1 MGIEE
6 ESRATILDTV
16 LRGIGATLADG
27 PGGGPAAFLIT
38 GSGGSGKTHLLHLLA
53 GLADAPDVDLRFAS
67 GEPASTGRP
76 GAVLA
81 QLFPELESPVDRAFG
96 GVQDE
101 HSTAPPGP
109 IRHAL
114 ALVAELARERPL
126 AVLLDDAHLADSLS
140 LSVLTRLAGTDAEVR
155 PAMVIARRGIPA
167 RGALTMLA
175 GAPTVREIVLAPL
188 TDDEILALARARLGA
203 PPGPTLAAALMQT
216 GGNPA
221 HANRIL
227 DWVRFRERLHPVP
240 GSGAVDAR
248 LEHDEMVEI
257 LSRSV
262 DTQLSLLDP
271 DALQTVRLVAVWNK
285 AVTAAEIGLARRQHP
300 SEFVGGIDAAVG
312 AGILVWE
319 GEHIRFGS
327 RVAAEAVRAGLA
339 PTIRELMLAAVGA
352 AADVRAHGESGV
364 GVDATASVLRVQTSL
379 QIGAQLPRPP
389 RPRARTITTPAGL
402 PAVLARVTMLS
413 DAGRLYEAY
422 ELAERALPS
431 HTEPTERLTL
441 LFSMLSFAT
450 LGGRVERARTVL
462 RAMHDEP
469 LPRESAAWLAEIET
483 WLDAMTGNPPRGG
496 TLTALA
502 EIDDAPPGLTGY
514 RTARAIGLTLAG
526 DCVGALALL
535 DAVLDSNAASQ
546 SWLGADSPESAAW
559 PLWVTR
565 FAYGPSYTLTR
576 APVDSVRDNRLVNRW
591 LGPFR
596 QSVIAESHMA
606 CGELDIASM
615 LLDDSLA
622 EARRIESGWMSTA
635 VADRALID
643 VHRGAAPA
651 ALMLIAQWRECGFP
665 DRFGLRD
672 VDVAEAEARLALGE
686 SDAVSELAGQTWTA
700 SADDGHRAWMVHRAP
715 MLIRQARLAGDDA
728 LVAAIADGTAAM
740 LPGFDAPALRGPA
753 SLTAAVAAQDQAA
766 AERSAAEFQSVGDQ
780 LGELAALEEAA
791 CLAAATGRAPAAL
804 GIAQRAAALA
814 SRIGSVATGQRLHTR
829 LRESGIEVP
838 RAGAGVSWP
847 GSRGSGGVPGPAG
860 VAAPGAGSLTRAENR
875 VSRLVAQ
882 GMTSPQIAER
892 LGISPRTV
900 QTHISH
906 VLTKLGLSTR
916 AEIAAFISSTRR

>member
-1 MGIEE
+1 
-6 ESRATILDTV
+6 
-16 LRGIGATLADG
+16 
-27 PGGGPAAFLIT
+27 
-38 GSGGSGKTHLLHLLA
+38 
-53 GLADAPDVDLRFAS
+53 
-67 GEPASTGRP
+67 
-76 GAVLA
+76 
-81 QLFPELESPVDRAFG
+81 
-96 GVQDE
+96 
-101 HSTAPPGP
+101 
-109 IRHAL
+109 
-114 ALVAELARERPL
+114 
-126 AVLLDDAHLADSLS
+126 
-140 LSVLTRLAGTDAEVR
+140 
-155 PAMVIARRGIPA
+155 
-167 RGALTMLA
+167 
-175 GAPTVREIVLAPL
+175 
-188 TDDEILALARARLGA
+188 
-203 PPGPTLAAALMQT
+203 
-216 GGNPA
+216 
-221 HANRIL
+221 
-227 DWVRFRERLHPVP
+227 
-240 GSGAVDAR
+240 
-248 LEHDEMVEI
+248 
-257 LSRSV
+257 
-262 DTQLSLLDP
+262 
-271 DALQTVRLVAVWNK
+271 
-285 AVTAAEIGLARRQHP
+285 
-300 SEFVGGIDAAVG
+300 
-312 AGILVWE
+312 
-319 GEHIRFGS
+319 
-327 RVAAEAVRAGLA
+327 
-339 PTIRELMLAAVGA
+339 
-352 AADVRAHGESGV
+352 
-364 GVDATASVLRVQTSL
+364 
-379 QIGAQLPRPP
+379 
-389 RPRARTITTPAGL
+389 
-402 PAVLARVTMLS
+402 
-413 DAGRLYEAY
+413 
-422 ELAERALPS
+422 
-431 HTEPTERLTL
+431 
-441 LFSMLSFAT
+441 MLSFAT

>member
-6 ESRATILDTV
+6 ESRAAILDAV
-16 LRGIGATLADG
+16 LTGMTGTLMDGAGSG
-27 PGGGPAAFLIT
+27 PSTFLVT
-38 GSGGSGKTHLLHLLA
+38 GSGGSGKTHLLHVLA
-53 GLADAPDVDLRFAS
+53 GLADMPDVDLRFAS
-67 GEPASTGRP
+67 GEPATTGRP
-76 GAVLA
+76 GSVLA
-81 QLFPELESPVDRAFG
+81 QLFPELEAPGDRTYG
-96 GVQDE
+96 GRQDE
-101 HSTAPPGP
+101 HSSGPPGP

-114 ALVAELARERPL
+114 TLVAALARERPL

-140 LSVLTRLAGTDAEVR
+140 LSVLNRLAGTDADVR
-155 PAMVIARRGIPA
+155 LAMAVARRSIPT

-175 GAPTVREIVLAPL
+175 GAPSVRGIALAPL
-188 TDDEILALARARLGA
+188 TDDEVLGLARGRLGA
-203 PPGPTLAAALMQT
+203 PPGPMLAAALLQT

-221 HANRIL
+221 HAHRIL
-227 DWVRFRERLHPVP
+227 DWARFRERLRPVP
-240 GSGAVDAR
+240 GSDAVDAR
-248 LEHDEMVEI
+248 LDHGEMVEI

-262 DTQLSLLDP
+262 ETQLSLLDP

-285 AVTAAEIGLARRQHP
+285 AVTAAEIGMARRQHP
-300 SEFVGGIDAAVG
+300 SEFVAGIDAAVG
-312 AGILVWE
+312 AGILAWE

-327 RVAAEAVRAGLA
+327 RIAAEAVRAGLE
-339 PTIRELMLAAVGA
+339 PPIRALMLAAVGA
-352 AADVRAHGESGV
+352 AGDTHP
-364 GVDATASVLRVQTSL
+364 ATDETSSILRVQTSL

-389 RPRARTITTPAGL
+389 RPQVGTVTTPTDL
-402 PAVLARVTMLS
+402 PTVLTRVTMLS

-422 ELAERALPS
+422 ELAERALPTR
-431 HTEPTERLTL
+431 TEPTERLTL

-450 LGGRVERARTVL
+450 LGARVERARTVL
-462 RAMHDEP
+462 RAMHEEP
-469 LPRESAAWLAEIET
+469 LPRESAVWLAEIET
-483 WLDAMTGNPPRGG
+483 WLDAMTGSPPRGG

-514 RTARAIGLTLAG
+514 RTARAIGLTLGG

-535 DAVLDSNAASQ
+535 DAVLDSNASSQ

-615 LLDDSLA
+615 LLDDALA
-622 EARRIESGWMSTA
+622 EAQRIESGWMSTA

-651 ALMLIAQWRECGFP
+651 ALALLARWREGGFP

-672 VDVAEAEARLALGE
+672 VDVADAEARLALGE
-686 SDAVSELAGQTWTA
+686 HAAAVGLARRTWA
-700 SADDGHRAWMVHRAP
+700 AAQADGHFAWMVRQAP
-715 MLIRQARLAGDDA
+715 LLIRQARLAGDDG
-728 LVAAIADGTAAM
+728 LVDVIAAGTAALM
-740 LPGFDAPALRGPA
+740 PRFDAPALRGPA
-753 SLTAAVAAQDQAA
+753 TLVAAVAVRDPVG
-766 AERSAAEFQSVGDQ
+766 AERAAAEFQSTGDQ

-791 CLAAATGRAPAAL
+791 CLAAARHDGAGALARAE
-804 GIAQRAAALA
+804 QAAALA
-814 SRIGSVATGQRLHTR
+814 VRIGSVATGHRLHTR
-829 LRESGIEVP
+829 LLRLGVEFERAAAGGRWAGEP
-838 RAGAGVSWP
+838 RAVDP
-847 GSRGSGGVPGPAG
+847 GRAARAPT
-860 VAAPGAGSLTRAENR
+860 APGTGSLTRAEHR

-916 AEIAAFISSTRR
+916 TEIAALISSENR

>member
-339 PTIRELMLAAVGA
+339 PTIRELMLAA
-352 AADVRAHGESGV
+352 
-364 GVDATASVLRVQTSL
+364 
-379 QIGAQLPRPP
+379 
-389 RPRARTITTPAGL
+389 
-402 PAVLARVTMLS
+402 
-413 DAGRLYEAY
+413 
-422 ELAERALPS
+422 
-431 HTEPTERLTL
+431 
-441 LFSMLSFAT
+441 
-450 LGGRVERARTVL
+450 GGGGGGG
-462 RAMHDEP
+462 P
-469 LPRESAAWLAEIET
+469 
-483 WLDAMTGNPPRGG
+483 PPRGG
-496 TLTALA
+496 
-502 EIDDAPPGLTGY
+502 
-514 RTARAIGLTLAG
+514 AG
-526 DCVGALALL
+526 G
-535 DAVLDSNAASQ
+535 
-546 SWLGADSPESAAW
+546 
-559 PLWVTR
+559 
-565 FAYGPSYTLTR
+565 
-576 APVDSVRDNRLVNRW
+576 
-591 LGPFR
+591 
-596 QSVIAESHMA
+596 
-606 CGELDIASM
+606 
-615 LLDDSLA
+615 
-622 EARRIESGWMSTA
+622 
-635 VADRALID
+635 
-643 VHRGAAPA
+643 GAAPPPGRRR
-651 ALMLIAQWRECGFP
+651 W
-665 DRFGLRD
+665 
-672 VDVAEAEARLALGE
+672 ARR
-686 SDAVSELAGQTWTA
+686 QTSAPTA
-700 SADDGHRAWMVHRAP
+700 SPGSGSTRPPRCCASRRACRSAPSCRGHRA
-715 MLIRQARLAGDDA
+715 
-728 LVAAIADGTAAM
+728 
-740 LPGFDAPALRGPA
+740 RGPGPSPPPPAFPRCWPA
-753 SLTAAVAAQDQAA
+753 SPCSPTPGGCM
-766 AERSAAEFQSVGDQ
+766 RP
-780 LGELAALEEAA
+780 
-791 CLAAATGRAPAAL
+791 T
-804 GIAQRAAALA
+804 
-814 SRIGSVATGQRLHTR
+814 
-829 LRESGIEVP
+829 
-838 RAGAGVSWP
+838 SWP
-847 GSRGSGGVPGPAG
+847 SGPSRRTP
-860 VAAPGAGSLTRAENR
+860 
-875 VSRLVAQ
+875 SRRN
-882 GMTSPQIAER
+882 G
-892 LGISPRTV
+892 
-900 QTHISH
+900 
-906 VLTKLGLSTR
+906 
-916 AEIAAFISSTRR
+916 

>member
-6 ESRATILDTV
+6 DSRAAILDAILSGMTDV
-16 LRGIGATLADG
+16 LSGGTKAGRG
-27 PGGGPAAFLIT
+27 PSAFLVT
-38 GSGGSGKTHLLHLLA
+38 GSGGSGKTHLLHVLA
-53 GLADAPDVDLRFAS
+53 GLAEQPEVDLRFAS

-76 GAVLA
+76 GSVLA
-81 QLFPELESPVDRAFG
+81 QLFPELEAPDDRAYG
-96 GVQDE
+96 GQAA
-101 HSTAPPGP
+101 HSGAPPGP

-114 ALVAELARERPL
+114 ALVAALARERPL

-140 LSVLTRLAGTDAEVR
+140 LSVLNRLAGAYADVR
-155 PAMVIARRGIPA
+155 PAMVIARRGIPT

-175 GAPTVREIVLAPL
+175 GAPSVREITLAPL
-188 TDDEILALARARLGA
+188 TDDEVLGLARGRLGA
-203 PPGPTLAAALMQT
+203 PPGPTLAAALLQT

-221 HANRIL
+221 HAHRIL
-227 DWVRFRERLHPVP
+227 DWARFRERLHPVP
-240 GSGAVDAR
+240 GSDAVDAR
-248 LEHDEMVEI
+248 LDHGEMVEI

-262 DTQLSLLDP
+262 ETQLSLLDP

-285 AVTAAEIGLARRQHP
+285 AVTAAEIGRARRQHP

-327 RVAAEAVRAGLA
+327 GIAAEAVRAGLE
-339 PTIRELMLAAVGA
+339 PPIRALMLAAVGA
-352 AADVRAHGESGV
+352 AGDSRPAADETSPI
-364 GVDATASVLRVQTSL
+364 LRVQTSL

-389 RPRARTITTPAGL
+389 RPQPGTVTTPTDL
-402 PAVLARVTMLS
+402 PTVLARVTMLS
-413 DAGRLYEAY
+413 DSGRLYEAY
-422 ELAERALPS
+422 ELAKRALPA

-450 LGGRVERARTVL
+450 LGARVERARTVL
-462 RAMHDEP
+462 RAMHEEP
-469 LPRESAAWLAEIET
+469 LPRESAIWLAEIET
-483 WLDAMTGNPPRGG
+483 WLGAMTGSPPRGG

-526 DCVGALALL
+526 DCVGALELL
-535 DAVLDSNAASQ
+535 DAVLDSNASNQ

-596 QSVIAESHMA
+596 QSVIAEAHMA

-615 LLDDSLA
+615 LLDDALA
-622 EARRIESGWMSTA
+622 EAQRIESGWMSTA

-651 ALMLIAQWRECGFP
+651 ALAFLARWREGGFP

-672 VDVAEAEARLALGE
+672 VDVADAEARLALGE
-686 SDAVSELAGQTWTA
+686 HAVAADLARRTW
-700 SADDGHRAWMVHRAP
+700 SAAQADGHCAWMVRQAP
-715 MLIRQARLAGDDA
+715 LLIRQARLAGDDD
-728 LVAAIADGTAAM
+728 LVDVIAAGTAALM
-740 LPGFDAPALRGPA
+740 PGFDAPALRGPA
-753 SLTAAVAAQDQAA
+753 TLVAAVAARDPVG
-766 AERSAAEFQSVGDQ
+766 AERAAAEFQSTGDQ

-791 CLAAATGRAPAAL
+791 CLAATHDDAATLARTE
-804 GIAQRAAALA
+804 RAAALA
-814 SRIGSVATGQRLHTR
+814 VRIGSVATGHRLHMR
-829 LRESGIEVP
+829 LRKHGVEFDGAP
-838 RAGAGVSWP
+838 AGGDHRAGDP
-847 GSRGSGGVPGPAG
+847 GRTAESP
-860 VAAPGAGSLTRAENR
+860 AAPGTGSLTRAENR

-916 AEIAAFISSTRR
+916 AEIAALISSERR